1 MRGRPIPLVLA
12 IAAIVAGGWLA
23 ASVAGP
29 ARAQETTATLAF
41 APSPAPLPA
50 GGEATYV
57 LGITGAQRL
66 FGADIE
72 IAFDPAAVSVVDAD
86 PAKEGTQVAILPFL
100 DASFVVF
107 NVADNTA
114 GKIRVTYTQV
124 APKPAANGD
133 GGLISLQLKAKAG
146 GDPKL
151 RVSAALLAREDGSP
165 QPVTLPGTTAT
176 PVAPSR
182 SPAPNPTEIPT
193 PTKAAGAATQVA
205 TAAGQ
210 TVGGTPTQVIIP
222 SGPGAEPDDD
232 SSTNWTLPLVLGGVA
247 VAAIAAVVVGRRY
260 LNRNGET
267 E

>member
-23 ASVAGP
+23 TSGAGP
-29 ARAQETTATLAF
+29 ARAQETPATLAF

-72 IAFDPAAVSVVDAD
+72 IDFDPAAVSVVDAD
-86 PAKEGTQVAILPFL
+86 PVKEGTQVNILPFL
-100 DASFVVF
+100 DAGFVVF

-124 APKPAANGD
+124 APKAAANGD

-151 RVSAALLAREDGSP
+151 RVSAALLARQDGSP
-165 QPVTLPGTTAT
+165 QPVTLGASGAT
-176 PVAPSR
+176 PAPPSA
-182 SPAPNPTEIPT
+182 SLAPNPTVIPT
-193 PTKAAGAATQVA
+193 AATTAAAPSVASGATTASAAG
-205 TAAGQ
+205 TAA
-210 TVGGTPTQVIIP
+210 IAP
-222 SGPGAEPDDD
+222 SGPGPAPADD

-267 E
+267 Q